1 MELASDFS
9 EFCASLNANH
19 VEYLIVGAYAM
30 ALHGVP
36 RYTGDLDIFIRPT
49 PDNGAR
55 LLKTIRD
62 SDSLHRSYPP
72 PTLSIHAASF
82 RWACRRCRSAI

>member
-30 ALHGVP
+30 ALKYV
-36 RYTGDLDIFIRPT
+36 
-49 PDNGAR
+49 
-55 LLKTIRD
+55 
-62 SDSLHRSYPP
+62 
-72 PTLSIHAASF
+72 
-82 RWACRRCRSAI
+82 SAGMLGLED